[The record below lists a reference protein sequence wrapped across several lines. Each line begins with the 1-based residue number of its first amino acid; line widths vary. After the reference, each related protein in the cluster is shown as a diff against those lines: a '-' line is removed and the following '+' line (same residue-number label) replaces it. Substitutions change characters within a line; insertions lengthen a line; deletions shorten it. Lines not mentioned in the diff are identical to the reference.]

1 VFGCFALMFNDYG
14 KCLMF
19 FWCSTFVC
27 VKFLFLM
34 FNIYS
39 SSVNWPLFLVLNLQL
54 LDFY

>member
-1 VFGCFALMFNDYG
+1 
-14 KCLMF
+14 MF
-19 FWCSTFVC
+19 FWCSIFVG

-39 SSVNWPLFLVLNLQL
+39 FGVNRPLFLVLDLQL